1 MRLPLGA
8 CTVAE
13 GDECTAL
20 GLVSVRGGT
29 GTERAGPSYQARS
42 ARARGGVGGFSSQ
55 QITPRV
61 KRLSVT
67 C

>member
-20 GLVSVRGGT
+20 GLVSVRGSQGARH
-29 GTERAGPSYQARS
+29 RAS
-42 ARARGGVGGFSSQ
+42 RACSTRPGLRGREGALVGLA
-55 QITPRV
+55 PN
-61 KRLSVT
+61 K
-67 C
+67 

>member
-20 GLVSVRGGT
+20 GLVSVRGSQGARH
-29 GTERAGPSYQARS
+29 RASRAFVPGQVCEG
-42 ARARGGVGGFSSQ
+42 ARGRWWV
-55 QITPRV
+55 
-61 KRLSVT
+61 
-67 C
+67 